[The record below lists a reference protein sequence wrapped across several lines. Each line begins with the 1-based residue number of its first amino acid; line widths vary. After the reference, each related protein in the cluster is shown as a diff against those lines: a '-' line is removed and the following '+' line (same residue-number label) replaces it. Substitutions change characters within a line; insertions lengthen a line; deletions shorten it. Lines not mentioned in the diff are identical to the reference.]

1 MRLPASW
8 ATHVEN
14 TVEFACRTAFAYRAV
29 SHVTIPVDVR
39 SHPAGAGRR
48 WKRNVPNLDAGAERR
63 VLDRAGLDY
72 EVLAAGCCGMAGS
85 FGFETA
91 KYELSQAAAERVLLP
106 RVRQAAPDTLI
117 LANGYSCREQIEQ
130 GTGRATTHVAELLA
144 EAAGLDPETAA

>member
-1 MRLPASW
+1 MLPQ
-8 ATHVEN
+8 V
-14 TVEFACRTAFAYRAV
+14 
-29 SHVTIPVDVR
+29 
-39 SHPAGAGRR
+39 AGAVRIVVEVHLGVGEAPHAVVGRVA
-48 WKRNVPNLDAGAERR
+48 VPRTVLVGERQVLESLGLEAEM
-63 VLDRAGLDY
+63 
-72 EVLAAGCCGMAGS
+72 LAAGCCGMAGS